1 MVLAFG
7 LDHIIVVT
15 DRPRDPNASR
25 YLDSTAS
32 SRGKPAIAVEAGFS
46 GTTEPEDVQ
55 KLVDGC
61 FNVMRNLKMLPGKAV
76 PVEKPVWLGRVFSV
90 TGANPGFFYP
100 LVKRGTYVAE
110 GMKIGYVTDYFGKI
124 VWEARAPASGVV
136 LYICSVPS
144 MRKDDNV
151 ANIGQITTEP

>member
-1 MVLAFG
+1 MRLPDRPPRRRLDESLRPYSYWSKTGNERLDTASRGMVLAFG

-55 KLVDGC
+55 RLVDGC
-61 FNVMRNLKMLPGKAV
+61 FNVMRNLKMLPGEAV
-76 PVEKPVWLGRVFSV
+76 PVEKPV
-90 TGANPGFFYP
+90 
-100 LVKRGTYVAE
+100 
-110 GMKIGYVTDYFGKI
+110 
-124 VWEARAPASGVV
+124 
-136 LYICSVPS
+136 
-144 MRKDDNV
+144 
-151 ANIGQITTEP
+151 